1 MPHICSISRGLQ
13 LLSAAAIVAGVASP
27 LIAFNPRGGHTK
39 VVVSK
44 NLMMKPNASA
54 AAMLIEKG
62 GGEIVQEYETQT
74 LAYFLTESLKS
85 LADRAA
91 QLGVEIRVREDFD
104 QVFLPEGTVDARK
117 GVAGSLPGLHLSAP
131 YKKGESG
138 VYLLQFAGPILPE
151 WEKQVES
158 LGVKLVQYIPYNA
171 YLAAATPEAMTS
183 AGKLPFV
190 QLSDRFHLALKIH
203 PTTDQSGEARDL
215 IVQLMDAAGVDAF
228 VSSFSARSTGKAA
241 TTRRVSAGELQLHG
255 TFDPR
260 DLPDILDSPLVFGV
274 VEEPVVQP
282 SDERVALSVTKN
294 VSGAADARVL
304 AAGSPGTYKNW
315 LASLCPFCTF
325 LQDDHFWLGVADK
338 GVDDGTTSGRHN
350 PSLNPDPS
358 KPKVRFGSNLDFSV
372 FPQTPAGVSSHGTMI
387 AGVAAGDPPTATA
400 SDKDPSGYFYG
411 TGVAPSAGVYVTKI
425 YPGIPQGSP
434 SYTPVADSASD
445 AANPPDNF
453 DTVRVQNHSF
463 NDYYHNPGRST
474 CYGGVYSLL
483 SQQFDYSVL
492 DADNGTHNSTKEP
505 MVLTV
510 SAGNQLNQL
519 SNGDPC
525 ASSRSWTLP
534 PGTAKNVIS
543 VGSTE
548 VPRSSSEQ
556 WQCHYCGQTSL
567 ENIAADS
574 MRGTANPGWYKP
586 DLFAPAENIV
596 STRSVTDTGNGNDQC
611 GPTNTQIQPLDNQY
625 IAGGGTSF
633 AAPVAAGAALLA
645 RRFYEEVVNPGC
657 HGSSSSPCSP
667 DSATPALTK
676 AMLIA
681 GARSMANGKN
691 TTLRYDSSAVPAIT
705 RFDQGVI
712 LPFPNSQQGFGR
724 INLEDVLSSYPIRYF
739 VNEGTSATTLP
750 TATWS
755 KQLTVHDPTLPVKIA
770 LVWSDPPAA
779 LADQQ
784 STTTIPLV
792 NDLNLRVSLATSPC
806 TRYVGNQ
813 LGFTTGHETDE
824 VSLDYCNNGAPP
836 WDTVNNVEIAR
847 FFAPAGTTTFTV
859 SVDNASGVG
868 HDPQSFALV
877 AYNAYDASISAPP
890 GTPVLTDITTSG
902 SVALS
907 WSAVAGTP
915 TGYEIRRKAA
925 GTNGFVTLATVATPG
940 YTDSGLPANA
950 SYVYQVRSLR
960 SPYTSAWSSPDLATT
975 VTPTHVVLGGIIAA
989 SKIVQLRAL
998 VNAVRSTASLPMYSP
1013 QPPSNPDGSLAGGII
1028 HLEDISQL
1036 RAALDE
1042 ARATLG
1048 VSALSYTDQQLTHQS
1063 TRVKAIHLN
1072 ELMDGVQ

>member
-1 MPHICSISRGLQ
+1 MPSIRSLSRGLQ
-13 LLSAAAIVAGVASP
+13 LLSATVIVAGVASP
-27 LIAFNPRGGHTK
+27 LMAFNPRGGHTK

-74 LAYFLTESLKS
+74 VAYFLTESLKS
-85 LADRAA
+85 LADRAV
-91 QLGVEIRVREDFD
+91 QLAVEIRIREDFD
-104 QVFLPEGTVDARK
+104 QIFLPEGTIDARK

-138 VYLLQFAGPILPE
+138 VHLLQFAAPILPE

-171 YLAAATPEAMTS
+171 YLAVATPEAMRD

-190 QLSDRFHLALKIH
+190 QLTDTFHVALKIH
-203 PTTDQSGEARDL
+203 PSPDTSGEARDL
-215 IVQLMDAAGVDAF
+215 IVQLMDAPGVDAF
-228 VSSFSARSTGKAA
+228 VSTFGARSIGKAA

-255 TFDPR
+255 TFDAR
-260 DLPDILDSPLVFGV
+260 DLPDILDSPLVFGI

-294 VSGAADARVL
+294 VTGAADARVP
-304 AAGSPGTYKNW
+304 AIGSAGTYKSW
-315 LASLCPFCTF
+315 LASLCPFCTT
-325 LQDDHFWLGVADK
+325 LQDDHFWFGVADR
-338 GVDDGTTSGRHN
+338 GVDDGTTGGRHN
-350 PSLNPDPS
+350 PSLPAG
-358 KPKVRFGSNLDFSV
+358 KMRFGRNLDTTVS
-372 FPQTPAGVSSHGTMI
+372 PQNPAGISSHGTMI
-387 AGVAAGDPPTATA
+387 AGIAAGDPSTATA
-400 SDKDPSGYFYG
+400 NDKDPAGYFYA
-411 TGVAPSAGVYVTKI
+411 TGIAPSAGVFVTKI
-425 YPGIPQGSP
+425 YPGTPNVD
-434 SYTPVADSASD
+434 YTPVFDSAHD
-445 AANPPDNF
+445 AANPLDGS

-463 NDYYHNPGRST
+463 NNYYNSAVQPT
-474 CYGGVYSLL
+474 CYGGLYSIL

-492 DADNGTHNSTKEP
+492 DADNGTHNGTKEP

-510 SAGNQLNQL
+510 SAGNQVSQL
-519 SNGDPC
+519 HDVCGNT
-525 ASSRSWTLP
+525 RTWTLP
-534 PGTAKNVIS
+534 PATAKNVIS

-556 WQCHYCGQTSL
+556 WQCHYCGQNSL

-574 MRGTANPGWYKP
+574 LRGTANPKWFKP
-586 DLFAPAENIV
+586 DLFAPAENIL
-596 STRSVTDTGNGNDQC
+596 STRSVTDGGNGNDMC
-611 GPTNTQIQPLDNQY
+611 SPTNMQIQPFDNQY

-657 HGSSSSPCSP
+657 HGLSASPCRP

-681 GARSMANGKN
+681 GARSMAGGRD
-691 TTLRYDSSAVPAIT
+691 TTLHYDSSAVPT
-705 RFDQGVI
+705 VVRQDQGAI
-712 LPFPNSQQGFGR
+712 LAFPNSQQGFGR

-739 VNEGTSATTLP
+739 VNEGTSATILP
-750 TATWS
+750 AATWS
-755 KQLTVHDPTLPVKIA
+755 KQLTIHDLALPVKIA

-779 LADQQ
+779 IDQGD
-784 STTTIPLV
+784 TATIPLV
-792 NDLNLRVSLATSPC
+792 NDLNLRVELRSC

-824 VSLDYCNNGAPP
+824 VSLDYCNNGTPP

-859 SVDNASGVG
+859 YVNNASGVG
-868 HDPQSFALV
+868 HESQSFALV
-877 AYNAYDASISAPP
+877 AYNAYDASSTSVPP
-890 GTPVLTDITTSG
+890 GTPAITDTTTPG

-907 WSAVAGTP
+907 WSAVVGSP
-915 TGYEIRRKAA
+915 TSYEVRRRAA
-925 GTNGFVTLATVATPG
+925 GTNGFVTLSTVTTPG
-940 YTDSGLPANA
+940 YTDSGLTANTA
-950 SYVYQVRSLR
+950 YVYQVRAVR

-975 VTPTHVVLGGIIAA
+975 VTPTHVAAGGIIAA
-989 SKIVQLRAL
+989 SAIVQLRAL
-998 VNAVRSTASLPMYSP
+998 VNAVRATAALPPYTP
-1013 QPPSNPDGSLAGGII
+1013 QPPSNPNGSLAGGII
-1028 HLEDISQL
+1028 RLEDISQL

-1042 ARATLG
+1042 ARSTLG
-1048 VSALSYTDQQLTHQS
+1048 LSALTYTDRPLAHQD
-1063 TRVKAIHLN
+1063 TRVKAAHIN
-1072 ELMDGVQ
+1072 ELLDGVQ